1 MLTTALRENR
11 GYLQDQGWHQTARL
25 MNCAAEEIERL
36 SERVRDLENR
46 TVHDRTVHDR
56 TRAAS
61 ARPTIPSPPQPD
73 SV

>member
-1 MLTTALRENR
+1 MNTMLTTALRENR

-46 TVHDRTVHDR
+46 TVHDRT
-56 TRAAS
+56 RAAS